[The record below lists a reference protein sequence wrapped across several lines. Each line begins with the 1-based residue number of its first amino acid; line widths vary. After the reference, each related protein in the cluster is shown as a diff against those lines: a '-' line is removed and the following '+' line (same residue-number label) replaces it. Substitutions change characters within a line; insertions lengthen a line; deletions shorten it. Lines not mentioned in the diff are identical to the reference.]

1 VRRVT
6 LLRGATL
13 ALGLV
18 FAAGAAAQ
26 NADAPPLLL
35 ALPPIDGAVPANARD
50 AANQALAMMG
60 REDRIQPEARSPCA
74 VAEGGA
80 IDLIVERA
88 RDARVVIINE
98 AHESPRDRAFVEDLA
113 KALAPVGYKTYASEM
128 LARSAARDEPLYA
141 RVRDG
146 DFAAEPASGHL
157 MRTLRALGYRV
168 VPIDPANAPTGG
180 RHFVDTINARETAY
194 ASALINRAIQSGNQS
209 KVLVHVG
216 YGRNRETVERID
228 RRDVRWMAL
237 QVKEITGLDPLTID
251 QTAFVAERDGV
262 CAGPGG
268 QVLSADRDLYVA
280 HPTPVFERNR
290 PAWRRARGEIF
301 VTVPRALKRAGTR
314 SIVEARRQGEPV
326 EAAPADRIL
335 IDAGED
341 IPLLLAPGRYAA
353 RVWTEAA
360 GWSKDV
366 AVTAAAP
373 AQPQKA
379 KAKTQRRK
387 KR

>member
-1 VRRVT
+1 VRRTT

-13 ALGLV
+13 AIGLL

-26 NADAPPLLL
+26 NADAPPLFA
-35 ALPPIDGAVPANARD
+35 ALPPVDGAVPANARD
-50 AANQALAMMG
+50 AADQALAMMG
-60 REDRIQPEARSPCA
+60 REDRIAPEARSPCTLA
-74 VAEGGA
+74 DATA
-80 IDLIVERA
+80 IDVIIERA
-88 RDARVVIINE
+88 RNARVVIINE

-113 KALAPVGYKTYASEM
+113 KALAPVGYKTYVSEM

-146 DFAAEPASGHL
+146 DFAAEPASGKL
-157 MRTLRALGYRV
+157 MRTLRTLGYRV

-216 YGRNRETVERID
+216 YGRNRETMERID

-237 QVKEITGLDPLTID
+237 QLKEITGIDPLTID
-251 QTAFVAERDGV
+251 QTSFIAERDGV
-262 CAGPGG
+262 CVGPDG
-268 QVLSADRDLYVA
+268 QAMTADRDLYVA
-280 HPTPVFERNR
+280 HPALAFERNR
-290 PAWRRARGEIF
+290 PTWRRARGEIF
-301 VTVPRALKRAGTR
+301 VAVPRALKRADVR

-341 IPLLLAPGRYAA
+341 VPLLLAAGRYTA
-353 RVWTEAA
+353 RVWTEGG
-360 GWSKDV
+360 GWSKEVTV
-366 AVTAAAP
+366 AAAAP
-373 AQPQKA
+373 PQKA

-387 KR
+387 KQ